1 MMRHLIE
8 VSHLSKYYGKKAAL
22 NNVSLTLE
30 PGKIIGLLGPNGSG
44 KTTLIKVLNGLLK
57 DIKGEVMIHGQKPGK
72 STKAIISYLPDDDY
86 FSDWMKAEDAVQLF
100 KDFYKDFDADKA
112 SSLMERL
119 SIDPKQRI
127 KTMSKGQKEKFQ
139 LSLVMSR
146 NALVYIF
153 DEPIGGVDPAAREVI
168 LDIILNNY
176 TEDSLVLISTHLITD
191 IEKIFDEVVFLKEGE
206 VVLHRNVE
214 ELRSETGKS
223 VDELFREV
231 FKC

>member
-1 MMRHLIE
+1 MRHLIE

-30 PGKIIGLLGPNGSG
+30 PGKIFGLLGPNGSG

-176 TEDSLVLISTHLITD
+176 SEDSLVLISTHLITD

-214 ELRSETGKS
+214 ELRGETGKS

>member
-1 MMRHLIE
+1 MRHLIE

-176 TEDSLVLISTHLITD
+176 SEDSLVLISTHLITD

>member
-1 MMRHLIE
+1 MNHLVE
-8 VSHLSKYYGKKAAL
+8 LNRLSKYYGKKAAL
-22 NNVSLTLE
+22 NNVSLALE
-30 PGKIIGLLGPNGSG
+30 SGKIIGLLGPNGSG
-44 KTTLIKVLNGLLK
+44 KTTLIKILNGLLK
-57 DIKGEVMIHGQKPGK
+57 DIKGEALIQGQKPGK
-72 STKAIISYLPDDDY
+72 STKALISYLPDDDF
-86 FSDWMKAEDAVQLF
+86 FSDWMKAEDAIQLF
-100 KDFYKDFDADKA
+100 KDFYEDFDADKVA
-112 SSLMERL
+112 SLMKRL

-139 LSLVMSR
+139 LSLIMSR

-176 TEDSLVLISTHLITD
+176 SEDSLVLISTHLITD

-206 VVLHRNVE
+206 IVLHRNVE

-223 VDELFREV
+223 IDELFREV

>member
-1 MMRHLIE
+1 MRHLIE

-176 TEDSLVLISTHLITD
+176 SEDSLVLISTHLITD

-214 ELRSETGKS
+214 ELRGETGKS

>member
-1 MMRHLIE
+1 
-8 VSHLSKYYGKKAAL
+8 
-22 NNVSLTLE
+22 
-30 PGKIIGLLGPNGSG
+30 
-44 KTTLIKVLNGLLK
+44 
-57 DIKGEVMIHGQKPGK
+57 
-72 STKAIISYLPDDDY
+72 
-86 FSDWMKAEDAVQLF
+86 
-100 KDFYKDFDADKA
+100 
-112 SSLMERL
+112 
-119 SIDPKQRI
+119 
-127 KTMSKGQKEKFQ
+127 
-139 LSLVMSR
+139 R

-176 TEDSLVLISTHLITD
+176 SEDSLVLISTHLITD

-206 VVLHRNVE
+206 VVLHRNTE

>member
-1 MMRHLIE
+1 MRHLIE

-176 TEDSLVLISTHLITD
+176 SEDSLVLISTHLITD
-191 IEKIFDEVVFLKEGE
+191 IEKIFDEVIFLKEGE